1 MPAKKKS
8 SRNVSKLSRNNNI
21 NPIRPKRSKR
31 SKSALQKK
39 KTNRGR
45 RSRRLT
51 RGGRDWRSKGDPNP
65 CEQRPGERDRE
76 GFAKIKK
83 GKTCKRNGVTGIC
96 RLAESGEPGAGSYNC
111 LEAKSGFFTK
121 MLKKIIPTPSLS

>member
-1 MPAKKKS
+1 MHAKKKS

-51 RGGRDWRSKGDPNP
+51 RGGRDRGRGEENP
-65 CEQRPGERDRE
+65 CEQWPGELDRE
-76 GFAKIKK
+76 GIAKIKK
-83 GKTCKRNGVTGIC
+83 GETCSRNGVTGIC
-96 RLAESGEPGAGSYNC
+96 RLAESGEPGRGSYNC
-111 LEAKSGFFTK
+111 LEAKRGF
-121 MLKKIIPTPSLS
+121 LKKMFGIK

>member
-65 CEQRPGERDRE
+65 CIDVNGNGINIGESC
-76 GFAKIKK
+76 
-83 GKTCKRNGVTGIC
+83 TRNGFTGIC
-96 RLAESGEPGAGSYNC
+96 RLAGPGEEGRGSYNC
-111 LEAKSGFFTK
+111 LKDKRNILTK
-121 MLKKIIPTPSLS
+121 MLGINYR